1 MEAISRKRFQ
11 ETYHSYWNCPG
22 VVGGLCRLCILSENI
37 KYFGAAQST
46 CSRRQN
52 TAWYKQIS
60 MEHSSVRYVKQCWCL
75 TFSSSKN
82 VPNSTV
88 MISHNYHS
96 EQIYSIIQVIYIHI
110 YLSEFRAGKFLSLCN
125 KVIQMEFV
133 AIMKLSGS
141 QEL

>member
-11 ETYHSYWNCPG
+11 ETYHNYWNCPG
-22 VVGGLCRLCILSENI
+22 VAEGLCRLCTLSENI
-37 KYFGAAQST
+37 KYVGAAQST

-52 TAWYKQIS
+52 TARYKQIS
-60 MEHSSVRYVKQCWCL
+60 MEHSSVRYVKQRWCL

-96 EQIYSIIQVIYIHI
+96 EQIYSIIQVIYTYTYI
-110 YLSEFRAGKFLSLCN
+110 YMNLE
-125 KVIQMEFV
+125 
-133 AIMKLSGS
+133 
-141 QEL
+141 QESF